1 MQTYAPMFNYA
12 PMCQKQY
19 SCIDL
24 QYPSHKQIYVSM
36 FNYAPMCQKKYSCI
50 NLQHSIKKPTAQ

>member
-1 MQTYAPMFNYA
+1 
-12 PMCQKQY
+12 MCQKKY